1 LSLGNPPPREPR
13 ALRIRAADID
23 VNAGYLEAVRGVER
37 KDAAVGGFKLR
48 VNHTANCGDGEE
60 QTCWNCE
67 TASGHSDASFGDNG
81 VEIQAA
87 CL

>member
-1 LSLGNPPPREPR
+1 
-13 ALRIRAADID
+13 
-23 VNAGYLEAVRGVER
+23 VNAGDLEAVRCVER
-37 KDAAVGGFKLR
+37 KDAAVGGLELR
-48 VNHTANCGDGEE
+48 VNHTADCGGGDE
-60 QTCWNCE
+60 QACRDCE